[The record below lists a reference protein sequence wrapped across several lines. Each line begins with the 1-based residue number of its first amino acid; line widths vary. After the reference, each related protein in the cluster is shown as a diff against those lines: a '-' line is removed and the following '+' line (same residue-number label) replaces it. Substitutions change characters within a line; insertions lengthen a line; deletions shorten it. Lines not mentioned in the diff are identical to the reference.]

1 MRLFRYPVW
10 AWRKALYWVWRNSMK
25 SRIAVAATM
34 FALMFGSGAIGADPP
49 RKQLFN
55 GKDLSGW
62 THVSK
67 GSFTVEDGA
76 LKTEGG
82 MGLLWYTGERFGDA
96 VIRVVYKGSDSN
108 TNSGVFIRIPEEPH
122 DAWFPV
128 HRGYEVQINDGAD
141 EFHRTGAIYSM
152 SSAEKFPPS
161 RSGWNTM
168 EIKLEGQTTVI
179 SVNGKVVNTFE
190 GSQPVPERKKYYEPR
205 RGPRP
210 DSGYVGVQNHDE
222 ESVVWFK
229 EISVTSLSE

>member
-1 MRLFRYPVW
+1 
-10 AWRKALYWVWRNSMK
+10 MK
-25 SRIAVAATM
+25 SRIAIAATM

-55 GKDLSGW
+55 GKDLTGW

-82 MGLLWYTGERFGDA
+82 MGLLWYTGEKFGDA
-96 VIRVVYKGSDSN
+96 VIRVVYKGSDSD
-108 TNSGVFIRIPEEPH
+108 TNSGVFIRIPAEPH

-128 HRGYEVQINDGAD
+128 HCGYEVQINDGAD

-152 SSAEKFPPS
+152 SSAEEFPPS

-168 EIKLEGQTTVI
+168 EIKLEGQTTII

-210 DSGYVGVQNHDE
+210 DSGYIGVQNHDE

-229 EISVTSLSE
+229 EISVTSLSD